1 MDDILNTLNTNM
13 NNFVSSI
20 IVNNNKTDNNKT
32 INTYN
37 KQSGG
42 NNKNIVQDILNK
54 WDKTII
60 NGCFICFLSI
70 IILYLLYLIHSN
82 WNDIKE
88 RITNW
93 DNLCLWVYFI
103 ITVASILHYIVNEI
117 IIKDKIVYDND
128 NIFSI
133 SKILVMLYILFSII
147 IGIISGLPIGLIFL
161 YKPNDF
167 MTKLIGVLLF
177 ISIIVIMNIAPS
189 ILNSIKWIRE
199 NNYLL
204 FSYNC
209 FIFGLSSILVI
220 LFIISVID
228 KST

>member
-1 MDDILNTLNTNM
+1 MDNILNTLNTNI
-13 NNFVSSI
+13 NNIVSNI
-20 IVNNNKTDNNKT
+20 IVDNNTDNNT
-32 INTYN
+32 DNNRNIDTQN
-37 KQSGG
+37 GG

-70 IILYLLYLIHSN
+70 IILYLLYLIHNN
-82 WNDIKE
+82 WNDIKAK
-88 RITNW
+88 ISNW

-103 ITVASILHYIVNEI
+103 ITITSILHYIVNEI
-117 IIKDKIVYDND
+117 IIKDEIIYNND

-161 YKPNDF
+161 YKSNDF
-167 MTKLIGVLLF
+167 ITKLIGVLLF
-177 ISIIVIMNIAPS
+177 ISIIILMNIAPS
-189 ILNSIKWIRE
+189 ILNSIKWIKE

-228 KST
+228 KSI

>member
-1 MDDILNTLNTNM
+1 MNNILNTLNHNIS
-13 NNFVSSI
+13 NFVSEI
-20 IVNNNKTDNNKT
+20 TNNNNNNNKISK
-32 INTYN
+32 TYN
-37 KQSGG
+37 NQSGG
-42 NNKNIVQDILNK
+42 NKNNIVQNILNK

-60 NGCFICFLSI
+60 NICFICFLTI
-70 IILYLLYLIHSN
+70 IVLYLLYLIHDN
-82 WNDIKE
+82 WNNIKE
-88 RITNW
+88 RISNW

-103 ITVASILHYIVNEI
+103 ITLASIIHYIVNEI
-117 IIKDKIVYDND
+117 IIKDEIIYNND

-167 MTKLIGVLLF
+167 LTKLIGVLLF
-177 ISIIVIMNIAPS
+177 ISIIILMNIAPS
-189 ILNSIKWIRE
+189 ILNSIKWIKE

-209 FIFGLSSILVI
+209 FIFGLSSMLVI